1 MPRLFAPTEEL
12 AGEEITLGGESHRY
26 LTRVLRL
33 AAGDRVELF
42 DGRGLEI
49 AATIVRAGSREVT
62 LRLGERRRA
71 TLPTTPPVT
80 LLQGLPRAERME
92 LVIQKATELGAARVI
107 PVRAARSATGQ
118 QPRTARW
125 EKIALEA
132 ARQCGRADSMLIS
145 PPVSLAE
152 ALASLTSPSTRLV
165 PWEEAPGAES
175 LGRALPRVTRVGY
188 GFGVG
193 AGVVGVGVGVGAG
206 AGVSLGVG
214 VDVLIGPEG
223 GLTAGEVALATEA
236 GFRVVTLGPRILRT
250 ETAAIVAL

>member
-12 AGEEITLGGESHRY
+12 AGAEITLGGESHRY
-26 LTRVLRL
+26 LTRVLRFGT
-33 AAGDRVELF
+33 GDRVELF

-107 PVRAARSATGQ
+107 PVRVVRSATGQ
-118 QPRTARW
+118 QARTARW

-145 PPVSLAE
+145 PLVSLPE

-175 LGRALPRVTRVGY
+175 LGRALPHVIQDGD
-188 GFGVG
+188 GDG
-193 AGVVGVGVGVGAG
+193 ARARAG
-206 AGVSLGVG
+206 AG

-223 GLTAGEVALATEA
+223 GLTAGEVTLATEA

-250 ETAAIVAL
+250 ETAAIVALTIIQSHVGALG